1 MNANLIIHHIYRLIL
16 DILYPNRCGFCDC
29 YIPYYDYFC
38 KTCSFRFSPPPAV
51 NVKINHIDEFTAATV
66 YDSMSRPFIVKV
78 KNESN
83 GYAIAAAAFMIY
95 RQLLEEG
102 KAEDFDVITFIPM
115 RKEELRK
122 RGYNQTKMIVK
133 ELSWLTDKP
142 WADVLKKVK
151 HTKSQKTLKMAERR
165 ENVKGVFACRDE
177 RKLRGKTVLLID
189 DVCTT
194 GSTLSE
200 AARVIKN
207 SGAVRVKAAVVA
219 KTRTIAKKRNLLEKR
234 KQV

>member
-1 MNANLIIHHIYRLIL
+1 MNTNLIIHHIYRLML
-16 DILYPNRCGFCDC
+16 DLLYPNRCGFCDC
-29 YIPYYDYFC
+29 FIPYYDYFC
-38 KTCSFRFSPPPAV
+38 KTCTFRFSPPPAV
-51 NVKINHIDEFTAATV
+51 STKIDYIDEFTAATV
-66 YDSMSRPFIVKV
+66 YDSLSRPFIAKV

-83 GYAIAAAAFMIY
+83 GYALAAAAFMIY

-142 WADVLKKVK
+142 WINALKKVR

-165 ENVKGVFACRDE
+165 ENVKGVFVCRNE
-177 RKLRGKTVLLID
+177 RKLEGKTVLLID

-200 AARVIKN
+200 AARAMKN
-207 SGAVRVKAAVVA
+207 SGAVCVKAAVVA
-219 KTRTIAKKRNLLEKR
+219 KTRNLLEKR
-234 KQV
+234 RQMWYN